1 MNKVYLVF
9 MQDEYN
15 NNYYLG
21 IYKQLKDSIKDIN
34 EWLETY
40 DTKIEELNEYPST
53 FGTCFDQTVE
63 TPNDE
68 FLMIRGFVLDPE
80 CLEVK

>member
-1 MNKVYLVF
+1 MNKVYLIF

-21 IYKQLKDSIKDIN
+21 VYKQLKDSIKDIN

-40 DTKIEELNEYPST
+40 NTKIEELSEYPST
-53 FGTCFDQTVE
+53 FGTCFDQTIE